1 MKYRSTSVG
10 NVRIISDKLLGQS
23 GSYDTEKP
31 QTTEAV
37 KRIFPAGYSYLSLK
51 GTNNL
56 NIDNVTYYDKV
67 SLRMSFIG
75 YQAPNVG
82 HIL

>member
-1 MKYRSTSVG
+1 MRMAIDQRLDWTGFESVEM
-10 NVRIISDKLLGQS
+10 ILL
-23 GSYDTEKP
+23 
-31 QTTEAV
+31 
-37 KRIFPAGYSYLSLK
+37 L
-51 GTNNL
+51 
-56 NIDNVTYYDKV
+56 DNVTYYDKV

>member
-1 MKYRSTSVG
+1 M
-10 NVRIISDKLLGQS
+10 LGQS

-56 NIDNVTYYDKV
+56 NIDNVTYYDKLL
-67 SLRMSFIG
+67 LRRCFTG

>member
-1 MKYRSTSVG
+1 MINVLILTEIGLNKSV
-10 NVRIISDKLLGQS
+10 
-23 GSYDTEKP
+23 
-31 QTTEAV
+31 
-37 KRIFPAGYSYLSLK
+37 
-51 GTNNL
+51 
-56 NIDNVTYYDKV
+56 DNVTYYDKV

>member
-1 MKYRSTSVG
+1 MMVDGPDGHWVLRCV
-10 NVRIISDKLLGQS
+10 
-23 GSYDTEKP
+23 
-31 QTTEAV
+31 
-37 KRIFPAGYSYLSLK
+37 
-51 GTNNL
+51 
-56 NIDNVTYYDKV
+56 IDNVTYYDKV